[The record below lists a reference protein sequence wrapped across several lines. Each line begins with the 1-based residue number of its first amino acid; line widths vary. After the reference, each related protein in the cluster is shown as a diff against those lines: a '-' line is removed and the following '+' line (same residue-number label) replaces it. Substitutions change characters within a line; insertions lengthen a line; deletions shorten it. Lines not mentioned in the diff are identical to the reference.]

1 MPRAEFPILPWAPVL
16 TSGLGMEAGAQG
28 RIGSSALGIDWPL
41 QAAPAW
47 APPLNYPMSPRA
59 PMVNEIRTI
68 PPWAPLPNGM
78 IPILPWA
85 PVSTPIRN

>member
-1 MPRAEFPILPWAPVL
+1 MLPVYYLIYYMLYRLLPEN
-16 TSGLGMEAGAQG
+16 TNTFGLFE
-28 RIGSSALGIDWPL
+28 IGS
-41 QAAPAW
+41 AW
-47 APPLNYPMSPRA
+47 A

-85 PVSTPIRN
+85 PVSTPSRN